1 MEEFKGFEE
10 KMYTKIFIYM
20 CKYNKWIYL
29 KGELAIE
36 FTYLCW
42 RVGGWEDSEKAK
54 RLNCNKL
61 HSRVAVMVKLF

>member
-1 MEEFKGFEE
+1 
-10 KMYTKIFIYM
+10 M